1 MGKDLSCVGRQRKFL
16 LCLRC
21 RPASLEG
28 ARLLGGAETTWVGLA
43 FRCRLYIGPRLVSI
57 GRWRYGET
65 IQVPARLT
73 SVAASPPRPD
83 GAQRAAAGTPWSPGG
98 PGRLCRQRQAA
109 GLMGWDEP
117 TYEAVKGGL
126 VATGELLTGR
136 GRGGSVSL
144 GNGDGPLPQARSTPG
159 NGSRGPSALQPPPP
173 PGPSPAASRT
183 SRPSSGAWLTC
194 CGATTSRAITAR

>member
-1 MGKDLSCVGRQRKFL
+1 MEPNEQQ
-16 LCLRC
+16 
-21 RPASLEG
+21 LE
-28 ARLLGGAETTWVGLA
+28 LLGALEALGG
-43 FRCRLYIGPRLVSI
+43 S
-57 GRWRYGET
+57 
-65 IQVPARLT
+65 
-73 SVAASPPRPD
+73 
-83 GAQRAAAGTPWSPGG
+83 AGNGKL
-98 PGRLCRQRQAA
+98 RE
-109 GLMGWDEP
+109 LMGWDEP

-126 VATGELLTGR
+126 VASGELLMGR